1 MNIHVFYV
9 LACQASSGMS
19 ILSEG
24 TSGGGMSNLN
34 STRTLNN
41 DTDLET
47 DGLMSGMTDRHTG
60 TNSGPHQ
67 ELSLSAGLRSS
78 GPGMCHQI
86 CVCLA

>member
-1 MNIHVFYV
+1 
-9 LACQASSGMS
+9 MS
-19 ILSEG
+19 ILSDV
-24 TSGGGMSNLN
+24 TSGGGWSSNLN

-47 DGLMSGMTDRHTG
+47 DGLMSGVTDRHAG
-60 TNSGPHQ
+60 ATNSGPHQ

-86 CVCLA
+86 CLCLA